1 MADFASLQQEIDQIW
16 GYARQARDY
25 NWMARARVILMRQEA
40 QRAYRWALTACV
52 APWIPTANALTQEIT
67 ATILASHGLLD
78 TRPARPTNGRPR

>member
-1 MADFASLQQEIDQIW
+1 MADFASLQQEIDQAW
-16 GYARQARDY
+16 AYARQARDD

-40 QRAYRWALTACV
+40 QRAYRRVLRACV
-52 APWIPTANALTQEIT
+52 APWMQTANAGTQEIT